1 MRDSAPTPPSI
12 WAFGPTSPLT
22 LVLAV
27 LAVVGVVALTRRVW
41 GRTGWPLRSVGVLL
55 SQVLVVATVG
65 LVVNQAEDIVTTWS
79 AVVGQTSG
87 ISPKVTTQRPGA
99 LVADPG
105 HPNLWAVS
113 AAQKAADR
121 QAAFKGSTTTVT
133 VTGEKTGYALTA
145 AVYLPGSYRE
155 ATQKK
160 RDYPVIE
167 LFAGYPGSYLSWV
180 DGLRLAQMMNEL
192 IASGQMPAAI
202 VISTSQNPNPPDDSQ
217 CVDATAQRGR
227 PSLAETYLV
236 QDVPGYLRSTY
247 RVGDGRLNW
256 IAAGYSTGGF
266 CAANIGIQ
274 HADQYG
280 GVISLSGN
288 YTAVQDDTTGPLY
301 ADADSRRAN
310 SPLYTVGAA
319 GRPPLVFALAAT
331 RDSPDDYDELT
342 AFAPTVPKADALLVL
357 VAPTGGH
364 TPPVWRATA
373 RLSFAWVAQQLA
385 EVG

>member
-1 MRDSAPTPPSI
+1 M
-12 WAFGPTSPLT
+12 
-22 LVLAV
+22 
-27 LAVVGVVALTRRVW
+27 
-41 GRTGWPLRSVGVLL
+41 
-55 SQVLVVATVG
+55 ATVG

-87 ISPKVTTQRPGA
+87 IDPKVTTQRPGA
-99 LVADPG
+99 LVPDPD

-113 AAQKAADR
+113 AAQKSADR
-121 QAAFKGSTTTVT
+121 KAAYQGSTTTVT
-133 VTGEKTGYALTA
+133 VKGEKTGYALTA
-145 AVYLPGSYRE
+145 AVYVPGSYRE

-202 VISTSQNPNPPDDSQ
+202 VISTSQNPNPPDDSE
-217 CVDATAQRGR
+217 CVDATAKRDK

-236 QDVPGYLRSTY
+236 QDVPAYLRSTY

-256 IAAGYSTGGF
+256 IAGGYSTGGF

-288 YTAVQDDTTGPLY
+288 YPAVQDDTTGPLY
-301 ADADSRRAN
+301 ADIASRRTN
-310 SPLYTVGAA
+310 SPLYTVGTA
-319 GRPPLVFALAAT
+319 GRPPIVFALAAT
-331 RDSPDDYDELT
+331 RDSAADYEELT
-342 AFAPTVPKADALLVL
+342 AFALAVPRRDALLVL
-357 VAPTGGH
+357 VAPNGGH
-364 TPPVWRATA
+364 SPPVWRATA
-373 RLSFAWVAQQLA
+373 QISFPWVAQQLA
-385 EVG
+385 GVG